1 MNIYSNAS
9 IFLVLEKLPISMKL
23 IVTKWKPTSIVLLL
37 LLLLMLS
44 MPYIFA
50 GSFDVADR
58 EVYEIDYR
66 GPETHSS
73 IPPPDSSHRRRHSIH
88 RETNTLSPHKR
99 RNVSFYYGQ
108 EIPWDFCKV

>member
-23 IVTKWKPTSIVLLL
+23 IVIKWKPTFIVLL

-44 MPYIFA
+44 MPYFFA

-88 RETNTLSPHKR
+88 RETDTLSPHKK
-99 RNVSFYYGQ
+99 RNVRKIHG
-108 EIPWDFCKV
+108 